1 MSFVPSAPLDASV
14 LEAVHGVTSVRS
26 REDGRME
33 LSLDDDA
40 VLEVLGR
47 LSAHGVRPGHLRVV
61 DSTLDDAFL
70 DLTSEGED
78 D

>member
-1 MSFVPSAPLDASV
+1 MSFVPSASLDASV
-14 LEAVHGVTSVRS
+14 LEAVQGVTSVRS

-47 LSAHGVRPGHLRVV
+47 LSAHGVRPGRLRVV